1 MTRLVWIAAAIAM
14 VVASLG
20 VFASAGAAHE
30 RRTVGPYTFIVGWM
44 AEPAVAGQ
52 ANGLDVTVTATAG
65 DKPVE
70 GLATTLKAE
79 VVVGGGAAR
88 RTLELAADPDQP
100 GHYTSAFVP
109 TRIGEYT
116 FHLSGTAGTTKI
128 DEKFESGPGR
138 FDPVVDIAGLEFPDH
153 IPSAASLAS
162 QLADANTKLTIA
174 LVLGAAALVLS
185 MASLALSRRH

>member
-1 MTRLVWIAAAIAM
+1 MTRLVSIAAAIAM

-20 VFASAGAAHE
+20 IFASPGAAHE

-52 ANGLDVTVTATAG
+52 ANGLDVTVTETAG
-65 DKPVE
+65 GKPVE

-79 VVVGGGAAR
+79 AVVGGGAAR
-88 RTLELAADPDQP
+88 RTLELAADRDQP

-109 TRIGEYT
+109 TRIGDIT

-128 DEKFESGPGR
+128 DETFESGPGR
-138 FDPVVDIAGLEFPDH
+138 FDPVTDISGLEFPDH
-153 IPSAASLAS
+153 TPSATSLAS
-162 QLADANTKLTIA
+162 QLADANLKLTIA
-174 LVLGAAALVLS
+174 MVLGAAALVLS
-185 MASLALSRRH
+185 VASLAMSKRR